1 MGYSGVPHSTGKT
14 TSPST
19 DAPAPG
25 FSQDKSQGST
35 DHGELP
41 PAKGSRVTRTTRKP
55 TVAVCHRW
63 PNISCSVSALSFFFQ
78 ECMGILRDWENIC
91 KSLTKLSWSYAGST
105 QKTIAVASLFL
116 IIKHPGLSKY
126 ELINKLLSLASPSFF
141 SFFLLSPKIWEFQI
155 FYSHSLTPITSECV
169 YSTKL

>member
-1 MGYSGVPHSTGKT
+1 MGSLTALVRPRLQAQMHPHLDFPRTRARALQTMVSC
-14 TSPST
+14 P
-19 DAPAPG
+19 
-25 FSQDKSQGST
+25 
-35 DHGELP
+35 
-41 PAKGSRVTRTTRKP
+41 RTTRKP

>member
-1 MGYSGVPHSTGKT
+1 MGSLTALVRPHLQAQMHPHLDFPRTRARALQTMVSCPQQKAAE
-14 TSPST
+14 SPE
-19 DAPAPG
+19 P
-25 FSQDKSQGST
+25 QGS
-35 DHGELP
+35 P
-41 PAKGSRVTRTTRKP
+41 PWLSVTGGLT
-55 TVAVCHRW
+55 
-63 PNISCSVSALSFFFQ
+63 SCSVSALSFFFQ

-141 SFFLLSPKIWEFQI
+141 SFFLLSPKIWEFRI
-155 FYSHSLTPITSECV
+155 FYSHSLTPITSECCIF
-169 YSTKL
+169 Y